1 MNLLAYINKMAA
13 FNSNF
18 PLPNKPAS
26 LQNSWARE
34 VLQLQKKEIS
44 LPMI

>member
-1 MNLLAYINKMAA
+1 MKFLAYVNKMAA

-18 PLPNKPAS
+18 PVPSKPPL
-26 LQNSWARE
+26 LQNSWAQE

>member
-1 MNLLAYINKMAA
+1 MNPLVCISKMAA
-13 FNSNF
+13 VNSNF

-26 LQNSWARE
+26 LQNSWAQE

>member
-1 MNLLAYINKMAA
+1 MNLLAYINQMAA

-18 PLPNKPAS
+18 PLPNKPTS
-26 LQNSWARE
+26 LQNSWAQE
-34 VLQLQKKEIS
+34 VLPPQKKEIS